1 MRTTAHG
8 AVVLMFLYD
17 EKSAVDPRRAA
28 RYQCFYFGTRDE
40 WEIPVNSH
48 LECGHGVAQ
57 RQSLGDAFFEVA
69 GHKTGIERI
78 ARADAVDGDRNC
90 VGGRTKDRAG

>member
-48 LECGHGVAQ
+48 LECGHGVAVAA
-57 RQSLGDAFFEVA
+57 RDIACSVVDASL
-69 GHKTGIERI
+69 I
-78 ARADAVDGDRNC
+78 ATCDSVNAC
-90 VGGRTKDRAG
+90 